1 MGTFV
6 VAVELHRRQVKW
18 LPDGVRNW
26 FRGTAKEVEEPEI
39 VVQTTFPPVIVDRIY
54 GVDENIKF
62 TQLDANGLPL
72 STTFFFREVPLE
84 LGEQVGGQA
93 RMGFVINRSSETKG
107 VIETYNLV
115 NTGVGESFDFKN
127 VEAEVIDETAGWRI
141 TEKGWLQIR
150 DELQGRMQINLSRRI
165 TQ

>member
-1 MGTFV
+1 
-6 VAVELHRRQVKW
+6 
-18 LPDGVRNW
+18 
-26 FRGTAKEVEEPEI
+26 
-39 VVQTTFPPVIVDRIY
+39 
-54 GVDENIKF
+54 
-62 TQLDANGLPL
+62 
-72 STTFFFREVPLE
+72 
-84 LGEQVGGQA
+84 
-93 RMGFVINRSSETKG
+93 
-107 VIETYNLV
+107 V

>member
-1 MGTFV
+1 
-6 VAVELHRRQVKW
+6 
-18 LPDGVRNW
+18 
-26 FRGTAKEVEEPEI
+26 
-39 VVQTTFPPVIVDRIY
+39 
-54 GVDENIKF
+54 
-62 TQLDANGLPL
+62 
-72 STTFFFREVPLE
+72 
-84 LGEQVGGQA
+84 
-93 RMGFVINRSSETKG
+93 MGFVINRSSETKG

-141 TEKGWLQIR
+141 TEKGWLQVR